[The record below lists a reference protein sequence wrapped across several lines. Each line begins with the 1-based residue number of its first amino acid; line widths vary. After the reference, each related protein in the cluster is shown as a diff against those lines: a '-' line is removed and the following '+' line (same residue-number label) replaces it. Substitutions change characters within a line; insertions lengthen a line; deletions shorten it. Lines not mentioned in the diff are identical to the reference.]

1 MSYVSFKCRAGHVYV
16 WESEFA
22 LVVVF
27 VLSECLIKLRQ
38 SWPMFN
44 CYMNSHTSCCA
55 SDNILLLCCCFSPLG
70 SSH

>member
-1 MSYVSFKCRAGHVYV
+1 MGFQIAQYPVMSYVSFKCRAGHVYF

-38 SWPMFN
+38 S
-44 CYMNSHTSCCA
+44 
-55 SDNILLLCCCFSPLG
+55 
-70 SSH
+70 